1 MPTRPQKYRGRIF
14 TKDDEMNSTLQNL
27 KDNPLFWEGAFL
39 LALLLLIGS
48 HKIAL
53 EGMISA

>member
-1 MPTRPQKYRGRIF
+1 
-14 TKDDEMNSTLQNL
+14 MNSTLQNL